1 MLPTAAPGRRFE
13 PGAVVVL
20 VGPSASGKSTYAERF
35 APTARICLDT
45 LRGQVA
51 DSEADQSATTVAAQ
65 IQDLL
70 LDARLSRNLLTV
82 VDATNLLPH
91 VRAKILA
98 RARAYRRPCVA
109 VLFNGVDLAE
119 CERRNAGRDRQV
131 PTELL
136 RWQHTLI
143 PTVEQLLDE
152 GFTEVLPAWEMAAAV
167 AGGR

>member
-1 MLPTAAPGRRFE
+1 MLPSALPGLRFE

-20 VGPSASGKSTYAERF
+20 VGPSASGKTSYAARF
-35 APTARICLDT
+35 QPTARICLDT

-51 DSEADQSATTVAAQ
+51 DDESDQSATTIAAQ
-65 IQDLL
+65 LQDLL

-82 VDATNLLPH
+82 LDSTNLLAH

-98 RARAYRRPCVA
+98 RSRAYCRPCVA

-119 CERRNAGRDRQV
+119 CERRNAARARRV
-131 PTELL
+131 PTEIL

-143 PTVEQLLDE
+143 PTAEQLLGE
-152 GFTEVLPAWEMAAAV
+152 GFEDVLPAHTEAI
-167 AGGR
+167 AGGTR